1 MYKYCELNKIL
12 QKTVKYKSS
21 RGTLDAI
28 VGLALGRFLID
39 SESGVQLQCPGSKV
53 RYTATK
59 QSRL

>member
-1 MYKYCELNKIL
+1 MYKYCELNKIS

-39 SESGVQLQCPGSKV
+39 SESGVQCPGSKV